1 MLRQILAN
9 SVEQLEATPH
19 RGDPWRL
26 NEEALR
32 EAARAAH
39 RILNSLAARAPEG
52 INPDLTFWPLPV
64 SWFDRYHCLG
74 LSLGGEVMSSQSRH
88 FPSKP

>member
-39 RILNSLAARAPEG
+39 RILNSLAAGGLLRASIPTSH
-52 INPDLTFWPLPV
+52 LA
-64 SWFDRYHCLG
+64 
-74 LSLGGEVMSSQSRH
+74 SSSVLV
-88 FPSKP
+88 